1 MKKIAVLF
9 VMSLSLL
16 IGTGWAAQERPQ
28 ERRQGN
34 RMQETRPG
42 VRERVIRR
50 RHHRRYRRRHQMM
63 SHRPGEGRGRES
75 GNHRPPTP

>member
-16 IGTGWAAQERPQ
+16 IGTGLAAQDRPQ

-34 RMQETRPG
+34 RIHEMRPG
-42 VRERVIRR
+42 VRGRVIRR
-50 RHHRRYRRRHQMM
+50 RHHRRYRRHHMISR
-63 SHRPGEGRGRES
+63 RPGQGRGRES

>member
-34 RMQETRPG
+34 RIQETRPG
-42 VRERVIRR
+42 VRGRVIRR
-50 RHHRRYRRRHQMM
+50 RHHRRYRHHIM

-75 GNHRPPTP
+75 GNHRRPTP

>member
-9 VMSLSLL
+9 VMSLTLL

-28 ERRQGN
+28 ERRKGN
-34 RMQETRPG
+34 RIEETRPD
-42 VRERVIRR
+42 VRDRVIRR
-50 RHHRRYRRRHQMM
+50 RHHGRYSRRHHMM
-63 SHRPGEGRGRES
+63 SRRPEEGRGRES